1 MKEIHAKMLHK
12 HLQRLEERE
21 DGEEKLDMADHLQ
34 PEEESEPDANGMH
47 YFIFLPCFSLRLESM
62 HYFHLWVY
70 DFVNNIVF
78 LICFLYIDAE
88 TYSPERIEE
97 EVHVA
102 EEEAEEAGSFSPEL
116 LHGDENE
123 EVMDP
128 EEDRAILVSFLII
141 REHSRFQSAL
151 V

>member
-47 YFIFLPCFSLRLESM
+47 YFFLVLFSLRLESM

-70 DFVNNIVF
+70 DF
-78 LICFLYIDAE
+78 LICFSYIDSE

-97 EVHVA
+97 EVH
-102 EEEAEEAGSFSPEL
+102 ESEEAGSFSPEL

-128 EEDRAILVSFLII
+128 EEDRAILVSFLIVSI
-141 REHSRFQSAL
+141 QGFKVHWCDHTIL
-151 V
+151 LLCL